1 MSRVVRTVGSGD
13 GLSPARAAARSGSDE
28 ELDVG
33 EVTDL
38 EEWRQRRAVLDA
50 ADRVEAMAR
59 SLGGPGGDSA
69 GSSTDDDA
77 DEADQPF

>member
-1 MSRVVRTVGSGD
+1 M
-13 GLSPARAAARSGSDE
+13 
-28 ELDVG
+28 G

-50 ADRVEAMAR
+50 ADRVEAMVR
-59 SLGGPGGDSA
+59 SLGGLDGNGVVSPG
-69 GSSTDDDA
+69 DDDA